1 MSLNKNRLEPAPK
14 SVTDDLNRL
23 LLIWLS
29 GYTDIPAL
37 IKPEPMLAAK
47 ETGLE
52 LTTIKN
58 SMGSPDI
65 TGERWEGEYQFGI
78 IYRIVK
84 PSGADERLKAVQDLN
99 RLGNYASTTVPD
111 LGEHISFIECNV
123 AQQAALL
130 YPWGNGDEDYQ
141 ILLNLKYEVI

>member
-1 MSLNKNRLEPAPK
+1 MNLNDRMAPAPK

-52 LTTIKN
+52 LTTIRN
-58 SMGSPDI
+58 SLGPPDI
-65 TGERWEGEYQFGI
+65 TGGHREGEYQFGI
-78 IYRIVK
+78 IYRIVSPK
-84 PSGADERLKAVQDLN
+84 GADARLEAIQDLN
-99 RLGNYASTTVPD
+99 RLGDYAISTTPD
-111 LGEHISFIECNV
+111 LGDKINFLECAV

-130 YPWGNGDEDYQ
+130 YPYENGDEDYQ
-141 ILLNLKYEVI
+141 ILLKLTYEVI